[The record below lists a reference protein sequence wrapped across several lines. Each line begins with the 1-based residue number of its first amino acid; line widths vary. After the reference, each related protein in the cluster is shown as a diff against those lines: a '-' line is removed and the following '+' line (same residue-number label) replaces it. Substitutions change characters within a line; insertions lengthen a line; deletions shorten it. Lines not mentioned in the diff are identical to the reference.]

1 MNGQDHSMPMH
12 GSVNEEGDRKE
23 EVKYQEEE
31 AQELSRSQTDGDG
44 KDMNDDDEHE
54 QNDQVCKLSLRN

>member
-1 MNGQDHSMPMH
+1 MPMH
-12 GSVNEEGDRKE
+12 GSVSNSNAVNEEGDRKE